1 MSKAGLSRRAARRA
15 ISRLLYFL
23 YERRLRRQV
32 GGGSVPAHI
41 GIILDGNRRHGR
53 ERGVTDP
60 QEIYGLGARKLDE
73 VLDWCGEFAV
83 GAVTLWVLSTDNFGR
98 PADQVSGI
106 LAAVES
112 KVRALVTD
120 PQIHSRRVRVR
131 AIGRLELLP
140 ASTVAAI
147 REAEAATAAY
157 AGMTLTIAVA
167 YGGHEEIVDA
177 VRALLRKELARGGDL
192 AAAVE
197 RVTPAAIG
205 DNLYLAGLPD
215 PDLIV
220 RTSGELRLSGFLLWQ
235 SAYSE
240 FHFTDVNWPDFRKID
255 FMRAL
260 RAYQQRQRRF
270 GA

>member
-1 MSKAGLSRRAARRA
+1 MSKAGLSLRAGRRA

-23 YERRLRRQV
+23 YERRLGAQLDR
-32 GGGSVPAHI
+32 GPVPAHI

-53 ERGVTDP
+53 QRGVTDP
-60 QEIYGLGARKLDE
+60 QAIYDLGAHKLDA
-73 VLDWCGEFAV
+73 VLDWCGEYAV
-83 GAVTLWVLSTDNFGR
+83 LAVTLWVLSTENFGR

-112 KVRALVTD
+112 KVRALATD

-140 ASTVAAI
+140 PSTIAAI
-147 REAEAATAAY
+147 RAAETATAAY
-157 AGMTLTIAVA
+157 DGMTLTIAVA

-177 VRALLRKELARGGDL
+177 VRALLRKEHYRGRDL
-192 AAAVE
+192 EAAIE
-197 RVTPAAIG
+197 QVTPAAIG
-205 DNLYLAGLPD
+205 ENLYLAALPN
-215 PDLIV
+215 PDLII

-270 GA
+270 GE